1 LITDRPL
8 RRIVGS
14 AAGALFLFFLLLL
27 LVPSPS
33 FADSE
38 DTLRGFEV
46 LLHYRLP
53 DGKEEIVRG
62 TDFEF
67 VYYERRIAQKPTGL
81 GKPAKIEI
89 RDLPHELRSLQ
100 DEDYKKL
107 KFKKLSKIRFEYRE
121 EEGKG
126 HLYLVVTPLSKKK
139 KKQKPDIAWP
149 AHRLRNTSV
158 ARAPHFRAKV
168 DAQDVEVALPPLLEE
183 QARDQRILTAIDF
196 KFPGQKKRRD
206 WF

>member
-8 RRIVGS
+8 RRILGS
-14 AAGALFLFFLLLL
+14 PARALPLVALLLL

-33 FADSE
+33 FSDSE
-38 DTLRGFEV
+38 EIRGFEV

-53 DGKEEIVRG
+53 DGKEEIVRA

-67 VYYERRIAQKPTGL
+67 VYYERRIAKKPTGL
-81 GKPAKIEI
+81 GKPPKIEI

-121 EEGKG
+121 EQGKG

-139 KKQKPDIAWP
+139 PKPDIVWP
-149 AHRLRNTSV
+149 AYRLRNTSV
-158 ARAPHFRAKV
+158 ARAPNFRAKV
-168 DAQDVEVALPPLLEE
+168 EAKDVEVALPPLLEA
-183 QARDQRILTAIDF
+183 QAGDQRILTAIDF